1 MARNQQSSVVKPLL
15 SGQLTR
21 REVLT
26 GAAGAV
32 GVVAASPIAAQ
43 EALETTRRPGRGP
56 NERDQRSPF
65 VDPRRDPSLTS
76 SRTPLQ
82 DLSGTLTP
90 ADLHFERHHAGVPEI
105 DPDRY
110 ELLIHGMVER
120 PTVFSLADL
129 RRFPAT
135 SRICFLECS
144 GNLRRGAPETLP
156 QMVCGLTSQTEWT
169 GVKLSTLLN
178 EVGAN
183 RDATWFL
190 AEGQDAAVMTRSIPM
205 FKAFDDAMIVY
216 AQNGDALMPGNGF
229 PARLLLPGW
238 EGNASVK
245 WLRRIELA
253 SQPFMTREETSKYTD
268 PLGDGS
274 TVRQFSFV
282 MDARSIITD
291 PAYPRVIEPG
301 WHEIRGLAWSGRGR
315 ITQVEVSTDGG
326 VTWQAAELQAPV
338 LPKAHVRF
346 RTPWNW
352 TGAATEIL
360 SRATDET
367 GYVQPTWEVLR
378 AARGPR
384 TRYHQNP
391 ITSWTIGE
399 NGQVLFGADRLR
411 S

>member
-1 MARNQQSSVVKPLL
+1 MAHHERSVDSSRPRRV
-15 SGQLTR
+15 GLTR
-21 REVLT
+21 REVLA

-32 GVVAASPIAAQ
+32 AAAAPAAGQ
-43 EALETTRRPGRGP
+43 QAIDTTRRPGPGP
-56 NERDQRSPF
+56 NDVGQRSSF
-65 VDPRRDPSLTS
+65 VTPRRDPSSTS

-82 DLSGTLTP
+82 ELRGTITP
-90 ADLHFERHHAGVPEI
+90 ADLHFERHHGGVPAI

-110 ELLIHGMVER
+110 ELLVHGLVDR
-120 PTVFSLADL
+120 PTLFTLADL
-129 RRFPAT
+129 ERFPAT

-169 GVKLSTLLN
+169 GVLLSTVLR
-178 EVGAN
+178 EVGAHAG
-183 RDATWFL
+183 ATWFL

-205 FKAFDDAMIVY
+205 EKAFDDAMIVY
-216 AQNGDALMPGNGF
+216 AQNGDALMPGNGY

-238 EGNASVK
+238 EGNSSVK

-253 SQPFMTREETSKYTD
+253 DRPFMTREETSKYTD

-274 TVRQFSFV
+274 RSRQFSFV

-315 ITQVEVSTDGG
+315 IARVDVSADGG
-326 VTWQAAELQAPV
+326 ATWQEAALQEPV
-338 LPKAHVRF
+338 LAKAHVRF
-346 RTPWNW
+346 RAPWRW
-352 TGAATEIL
+352 DGGAAEIM

-367 GYVQPTWEVLR
+367 GYVQPTWEALV

-391 ITSWTIGE
+391 ITSWTIGTD
-399 NGQVLFGADRLR
+399 GSVLFGAERLQ